1 MIDEQEIVRVARA
14 KAAEL
19 EGNATARSNA
29 LRQAAMEFIDDAL
42 RRAEESVN
50 TALAEIHTSRA
61 RFRGTA
67 GVNEDL
73 RAAHQAPAQE
83 NTQE

>member
-1 MIDEQEIVRVARA
+1 MTCLTVDPTSTSPFEAAPAARNEIPSDPAFAAAR
-14 KAAEL
+14 
-19 EGNATARSNA
+19 
-29 LRQAAMEFIDDAL
+29 DAL

-67 GVNEDL
+67 GVSEAL
-73 RAAHQAPAQE
+73 HAARTAQPV
-83 NTQE
+83 QESEE